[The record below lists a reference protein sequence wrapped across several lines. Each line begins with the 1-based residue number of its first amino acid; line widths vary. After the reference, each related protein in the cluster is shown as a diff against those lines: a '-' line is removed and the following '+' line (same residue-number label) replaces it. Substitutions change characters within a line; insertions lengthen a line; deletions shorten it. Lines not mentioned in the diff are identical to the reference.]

1 MADKLLDKW
10 KNLSLMVEEANEI
23 TMGNALC
30 SRNRKE
36 RKSLSSYESFDGLG
50 HRMDV
55 ICRNMIWI

>member
-30 SRNRKE
+30 SRIEKRGSHCLVMKV
-36 RKSLSSYESFDGLG
+36 L
-50 HRMDV
+50 MDWV
-55 ICRNMIWI
+55 IEWM